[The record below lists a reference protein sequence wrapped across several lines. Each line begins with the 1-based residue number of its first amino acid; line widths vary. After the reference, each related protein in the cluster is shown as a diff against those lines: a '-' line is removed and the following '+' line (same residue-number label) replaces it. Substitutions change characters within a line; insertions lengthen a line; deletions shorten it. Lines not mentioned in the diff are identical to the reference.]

1 MKHGFG
7 LTPQCSFF
15 FIVIPSLRIGLLSF
29 VVLFIRAVFRKR
41 GGIPQTQQVIVFY
54 VNFDDWRLA
63 TMAFVALS
71 LYGYVTVR
79 VTLWRKKFRQATN
92 KHDNDYHD
100 KATDR

>member
-1 MKHGFG
+1 M
-7 LTPQCSFF
+7 
-15 FIVIPSLRIGLLSF
+15 
-29 VVLFIRAVFRKR
+29 
-41 GGIPQTQQVIVFY
+41 IVFY

-63 TMAFVALS
+63 TMAFVSLS

-100 KATDR
+100 KATDRYILYCTRPVLDTCRREGNLISGSSGRMPCLAGGAFVRV

>member
-1 MKHGFG
+1 M
-7 LTPQCSFF
+7 
-15 FIVIPSLRIGLLSF
+15 
-29 VVLFIRAVFRKR
+29 
-41 GGIPQTQQVIVFY
+41 IVFY

-63 TMAFVALS
+63 TMAFVSLS

-100 KATDR
+100 KATDRWVNETPQHSTRDCDHHTGLSVIEHDDEYHDKAADRRVNGTLHHTGR

>member
-1 MKHGFG
+1 M
-7 LTPQCSFF
+7 
-15 FIVIPSLRIGLLSF
+15 SLES
-29 VVLFIRAVFRKR
+29 KK
-41 GGIPQTQQVIVFY
+41 VIVFY

-63 TMAFVALS
+63 TMAFVSLS

-100 KATDR
+100 KATDRWETRASASARRSLTRLPVLSGLRGASFHRSSSAFRL

>member
-1 MKHGFG
+1 M
-7 LTPQCSFF
+7 
-15 FIVIPSLRIGLLSF
+15 
-29 VVLFIRAVFRKR
+29 
-41 GGIPQTQQVIVFY
+41 IVFY

-63 TMAFVALS
+63 TMAFISLS

-100 KATDR
+100 KATDRYIISPPT

>member
-1 MKHGFG
+1 M
-7 LTPQCSFF
+7 
-15 FIVIPSLRIGLLSF
+15 
-29 VVLFIRAVFRKR
+29 
-41 GGIPQTQQVIVFY
+41 IVFY

-63 TMAFVALS
+63 TTAFVALS

-100 KATDR
+100 KATDRWFKIILGGFVNDLGDLVGTARQPTGRLGNFGL